1 MELTS
6 QEEISNSTSAC
17 NSSTVTS
24 MRTSTGTILSSSE
37 TASSRETLVDDTI
50 NFEPSQF
57 DNESTN
63 QITMVDAMM
72 QFPFD
77 VAQEIFLEH
86 SYCST

>member
-6 QEEISNSTSAC
+6 QEEISNSISAF
-17 NSSTVTS
+17 NSTVTS